1 MLLLLTQ
8 PTLLLIIIKKK
19 KKKKKSNHNIIIIKN
34 KNCKNYYYYYYW
46 IMEHNNGSQQTTA
59 SLPTCVKVVGDSHAR
74 TVAPP
79 GRTNKHNESRTI
91 DTRKDSI
98 VRQFKGGFET
108 RPSTIQECVE
118 SNPEGKNSF

>member
-1 MLLLLTQ
+1 
-8 PTLLLIIIKKK
+8 
-19 KKKKKSNHNIIIIKN
+19 
-34 KNCKNYYYYYYW
+34 
-46 IMEHNNGSQQTTA
+46 MEHNNGSQQTTA
-59 SLPTCVKVVGDSHAR
+59 SLPACVKVVGDSHAR

-118 SNPEGKNSF
+118 SNPEGKTVFDVTLPEMRGRLHGTLGNLHISKTLALSICLW